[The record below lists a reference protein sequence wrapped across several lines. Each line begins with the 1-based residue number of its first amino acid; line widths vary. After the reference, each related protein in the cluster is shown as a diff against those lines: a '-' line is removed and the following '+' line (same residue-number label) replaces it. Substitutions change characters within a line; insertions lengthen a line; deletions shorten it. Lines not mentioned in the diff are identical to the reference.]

1 MERRLLSLFLQDRG
15 TSSEWLYTMDR
26 TLASSEWSGSVLG
39 LIDDPITKELEESQ
53 SKLIRVRWTG
63 FVAGEYESSLCV
75 CKNDLITVNL
85 LNWQQIAKAV
95 TDRGPVIDHVGVP
108 LFLSIT
114 ILKQLIDLVLQNF
127 IEAIIVEL
135 VLFLLNECLT

>member
-1 MERRLLSLFLQDRG
+1 
-15 TSSEWLYTMDR
+15 MDR

-75 CKNDLITVNL
+75 CRNGLITVNL
-85 LNWQQIAKAV
+85 LNWQQIAK
-95 TDRGPVIDHVGVP
+95 
-108 LFLSIT
+108 
-114 ILKQLIDLVLQNF
+114 
-127 IEAIIVEL
+127 IEARSLIML
-135 VLFLLNECLT
+135 VYRCF

>member
-1 MERRLLSLFLQDRG
+1 M
-15 TSSEWLYTMDR
+15 
-26 TLASSEWSGSVLG
+26 LG

-53 SKLIRVRWTG
+53 SKLIRVRWIG

-75 CKNDLITVNL
+75 CRNGLITVNL

-95 TDRGPVIDHVGVP
+95 TDRGQVIDHVGVP
-108 LFLSIT
+108 LFLNIT
-114 ILKQLIDLVLQNF
+114 ILKQLIDLVLQNL